1 MITPNQAEENSL
13 RQSRRE
19 LWFILLTWLGCCVWV
34 IAYCAVNGYH
44 LNPEEGSTVF
54 GFPSWV
60 FWGVALPWMFAN
72 VVTFWFCLRFLKNED
87 DEETPE

>member
-1 MITPNQAEENSL
+1 M
-13 RQSRRE
+13 
-19 LWFILLTWLGCCVWV
+19 
-34 IAYCAVNGYH
+34 
-44 LNPEEGSTVF
+44 F

>member
-44 LNPEEGSTVF
+44 LNPEEVSTVF

-72 VVTFWFCLRFLKNED
+72 VVTFWFFLRFLKNED

>member
-13 RQSRRE
+13 RQSLRE

-44 LNPEEGSTVF
+44 LNPEEVSTVF

>member
-1 MITPNQAEENSL
+1 MITPNQAEENGL

-44 LNPEEGSTVF
+44 LNPEEVSTVF

>member
-1 MITPNQAEENSL
+1 MNVPNQAEENSL

-44 LNPEEGSTVF
+44 LNPEEVSTVF
-54 GFPSWV
+54 GFPSRV

>member
-1 MITPNQAEENSL
+1 MNVPNQAEENSL

-19 LWFILLTWLGCCVWV
+19 LWFILLTWLGFCVWV

-44 LNPEEGSTVF
+44 LNPEEVSTVF